1 MIQTIN
7 LIQFLPVYK
16 CVCVQV
22 YVVLL
27 HVLIC
32 VTTTIVKQRTVPLQI
47 PLVTHIP
54 LLLSPFSPNSCKPF
68 ICSPSLSF
76 CYLKNVYK
84 WNHRVHRILQLTN
97 FSLNII
103 LVLRTIQVVT
113 CTNSSF
119 LFHGTRTTDPLIR
132 KEKKK
137 KKKKKNTSMHIAVII
152 SQQLSSI
159 LSLHSFLKPFLSFLI
174 VSLQN
179 LPLLRLSMTSMLL
192 NDHFQGFILPN
203 L

>member
-137 KKKKKNTSMHIAVII
+137 KKTKHQYAHSSNHFLAVVLNSFPPFFLEAI
-152 SQQLSSI
+152 SVFPYSI
-159 LSLHSFLKPFLSFLI
+159 STKSPIVKVINDLHVAK
-174 VSLQN
+174 
-179 LPLLRLSMTSMLL
+179 
-192 NDHFQGFILPN
+192 
-203 L
+203 